1 MEWTAKRQAPRGSQP
16 LRGRGQYL
24 LAHVNDS
31 GGTSIK
37 PKEVSFKHLLDPVTM
52 RTSFTSP
59 SLTVPESEKLG
70 GKPGGRVLE
79 VLGRRVKSKRIMHY
93 SWNGL
98 NHLQANAPAGW
109 ES

>member
-1 MEWTAKRQAPRGSQP
+1 MTKASCPYGVDSKETSAKRKPTTQRK
-16 LRGRGQYL
+16 GQYL

-37 PKEVSFKHLLDPVTM
+37 PKEVRFKHLLDPVTM
-52 RTSFTSP
+52 RTSLTSP
-59 SLTVPESEKLG
+59 SLTVPESENLG
-70 GKPGGRVLE
+70 GKPGGRVLK

-98 NHLQANAPAGW
+98 NHL
-109 ES
+109 